1 MDEKQKSYS
10 EWLVLRCQQNDESAL
25 HPLLTMWQGRYLAY
39 ANYRLGER
47 HAAQDAV
54 QEALLAI
61 CRNLHRLSDPA
72 SFPRWSFTIL
82 ERRCVDWQRK
92 RVRERRVFTEQD
104 GSADNWSEADP
115 KDTGEA
121 TDASLDSERLLESLE
136 PELRALVRL
145 YYLEE
150 FSIGDI
156 AEVLQLAPGTVKS
169 RLYYARKQMQ
179 QLLEKRR

>member
-25 HPLLTMWQGRYLAY
+25 HPLLTMWQGRYLSY
-39 ANYRLGER
+39 ASQRLGDKE
-47 HAAQDAV
+47 AALDAV

-92 RVRERRVFTEQD
+92 RVRERQVFTDHD
-104 GSADNWSEADP
+104 GRSEEW
-115 KDTGEA
+115 TGVDSRAA
-121 TDASLDSERLLESLE
+121 TDARLDSQRLLESL
-136 PELRALVRL
+136 PAELRALVRL

-156 AEVLQLAPGTVKS
+156 AAVLQLAPGTVKS

-179 QLLEKRR
+179 QLLETRR